1 MNNLLKFSIAFAV
14 VSAIS
19 CQDFTEEQRKKII
32 ENRQQC
38 IKETKVDPEL
48 IEKADY
54 GEFTDDAALRCF
66 TKCFY
71 QKAGFVNDKG
81 EVQKDVIEA
90 KLPAQADKKKALEI
104 VDKCQVKGK
113 DACETVYLIHKC
125 YFEHTHPKLDAAEV
139 SKEALKKDDQKTDK
153 ADKKN

>member
-1 MNNLLKFSIAFAV
+1 MSNLLKLSIAFAV
-14 VSAIS
+14 VSVIS

-38 IKETKVDPEL
+38 IEETKVNPDL
-48 IEKADY
+48 IEKADL
-54 GEFTDDAALRCF
+54 GDFAEDQALKCF

-81 EVQKDVIEA
+81 EVQKDVVEA
-90 KLPAQADKKKALEI
+90 KLPPQADKKRALEI
-104 VDKCQVKGK
+104 VDKCALKGK

-125 YFEHTHPKLDAAEV
+125 YFEHTHP
-139 SKEALKKDDQKTDK
+139 EADEKTAKDGKSEEKK
-153 ADKKN
+153 A